1 MSDPA
6 QRHVAIACG
15 GTGGHFFP
23 GVAVAHELVKRGARV
38 TLFISEKEIDRR
50 AAASLPELSHI
61 EIPAV
66 AFSFWHPLRFLIGLK
81 KATDQVRAQF
91 ENEPP
96 QAVLAMGGFTAA
108 APIRAGRRFGAAT
121 FLHESNAIPGRA
133 NRFLARWTDEI
144 FIGFEA
150 ARHRFK
156 HKKISASGTPVRP
169 EFRNQDRAES
179 RRRLGFDAA
188 QPLILVTGGSQGA
201 RAINQLVTAALPKLP
216 EAQWLHLC
224 GSHDLAEVKA
234 AHKQNG
240 AHSEVHDFFDDMPA
254 ALAAADLVVSRAGAS
269 SLAELAAAKA
279 PVILVPLPDAT
290 DDHQRANARTAV
302 DCGGAVMLEQSETT
316 PAAFAETVNALISDP
331 GRLEKMGVAMNSL
344 DRPDATQTIAGRILK
359 ACEEGAVDTGR

>member
-1 MSDPA
+1 MSIPA
-6 QRHVAIACG
+6 QCHVAIACG

-23 GVAVAHELVKRGARV
+23 GVAVAHELVERGARV

-66 AFSFWHPLRFLIGLK
+66 AFSFWHPLRFLNGLK
-81 KATDQVRAQF
+81 KGTRQVRAQF
-91 ENEPP
+91 KNDPP

-108 APIRAGRRFGAAT
+108 APIRVGRQIGAAT

-133 NRFLARWTDEI
+133 NRLLARWSDEI

-156 HKKISASGTPVRP
+156 HKNISASGTPVRP
-169 EFRNQDRAES
+169 EFRNRDRAES

-201 RAINQLVTAALPKLP
+201 RAVNQLVTVALPKLP

-224 GSHDLAEVKA
+224 GTHDFAEVKA
-234 AHKQNG
+234 AHKKTG
-240 AHSEVHDFFDDMPA
+240 TRSEVHEFFDDMPS

-269 SLAELAAAKA
+269 SLAELAAAQA
-279 PVILVPLPDAT
+279 PAILVPLPTAA
-290 DDHQRANARTAV
+290 DDHQRANARAAV

-316 PAAFAETVNALISDP
+316 PAAFAKTVSTLISNS
-331 GRLEKMGVAMNSL
+331 GRQEKMSAAINSL
-344 DRPDATQTIAGRILK
+344 DRPDAAKTIAARIIK
-359 ACEEGAVDTGR
+359 ACEEGTVDSGR